1 MGEGR
6 QKRHTELLNYNQMLT
21 TGTGNISISQTQFS
35 GEKTLVL
42 EFQHYGHIYSY
53 RFVDSVSI
61 KK

>member
-35 GEKTLVL
+35 GEKNACVRISTLWAYL
-42 EFQHYGHIYSY
+42 
-53 RFVDSVSI
+53 
-61 KK
+61 